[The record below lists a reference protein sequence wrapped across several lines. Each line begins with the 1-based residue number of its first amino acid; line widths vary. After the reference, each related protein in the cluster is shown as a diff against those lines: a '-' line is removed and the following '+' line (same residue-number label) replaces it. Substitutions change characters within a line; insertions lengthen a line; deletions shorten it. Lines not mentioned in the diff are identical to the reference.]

1 MLTQEIIAELQKR
14 QYKTFF
20 AGIFSADN
28 IPKKIKHKHFIILNT
43 DFKDGPGKHW
53 YVVVR
58 LHNLLECFD
67 PLGVS
72 EDRKHF
78 ISTNL
83 KFAGIHHISFNVT
96 QIQPSISVLCGQFV
110 LLYLFERYHN
120 LDQNL
125 EELLNQVFSENLNR
139 NEELVKSFMNGD
151 MY

>member
-83 KFAGIHHISFNVT
+83 KFAGIHHISFKHKFNLQFQFYVGNLFCF
-96 QIQPSISVLCGQFV
+96 IS
-110 LLYLFERYHN
+110 
-120 LDQNL
+120 
-125 EELLNQVFSENLNR
+125 LNDTITLI
-139 NEELVKSFMNGD
+139 KI
-151 MY
+151 